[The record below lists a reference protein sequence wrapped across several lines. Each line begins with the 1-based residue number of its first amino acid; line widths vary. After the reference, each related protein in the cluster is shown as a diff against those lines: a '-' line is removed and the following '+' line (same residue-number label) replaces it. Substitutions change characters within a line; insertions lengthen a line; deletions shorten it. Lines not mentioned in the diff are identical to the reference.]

1 MDPVL
6 QNISQG
12 NSTAEFTLSG
22 INVSI
27 ANSLRRI
34 IISDIPAYVLRT
46 SPHEENK
53 AVIEKN
59 TTRFNNEVLK
69 QRLSCIPIHITDPKF
84 PYETYEVEIIK
95 MNESNKIEY
104 ITTEDFKIKNILND
118 EYLSKEEQHK
128 IFPPDTTTKQYIDFA
143 RLRPSISDEI
153 PGEALSM
160 KCSISKA
167 TGSDDY
173 MFNNVSVCAY
183 GNTVDSSKAE
193 LEWNKLEK
201 TYSKDKSEDELQ
213 KLYNNFMLLDAKKHY
228 IPNSFD
234 FTIESVG
241 VYKNQQLVKIGC
253 DELIKK
259 FNKLIKL
266 VDDDE
271 LEINKSENTNDN
283 SYDIILYNEDYTLG
297 KVIEYILYSK
307 FYEDTKNKK
316 ISYCGFIKKHPHDN
330 YSTIRLIYEN
340 DINDTFIKNDI
351 KIACLTAI
359 ELYDKIKGLF
369 I

>member
-1 MDPVL
+1 MDPLL

-12 NSTAEFTLSG
+12 NSATEFTLSG

-34 IISDIPAYVLRT
+34 IISNIPAFVLQT

-84 PYETYEVEIIK
+84 PYETYEVEINKI
-95 MNESNKIEY
+95 NESSKIEY
-104 ITTEDFKIKNILND
+104 ITTEDFKIKNTLNS
-118 EYLSKEEQHK
+118 EYLSKEEQKK
-128 IFPPDTTTKQYIDFA
+128 IFPPDSTTKNYIDFA
-143 RLRPSISDEI
+143 RLRPAISDEI
-153 PGEALSM
+153 PGETLIM
-160 KCSISKA
+160 KCSISTA
-167 TGSDDY
+167 TGSTDY

-183 GNTVDSSKAE
+183 GNTLDTSKAE
-193 LEWNKLEK
+193 LEWSKLEK
-201 TYSKDKSEDELQ
+201 IHSKEASEDELQ
-213 KLYNNFMLLDAKKHY
+213 KMYTNFMLLDAKKHY

-234 FTIESVG
+234 FTIESIG
-241 VYKNQQLVKIGC
+241 VYTNQQLVKIGC

-259 FNKLIKL
+259 FNKVIKL
-266 VDDDE
+266 VDDDA

-283 SYDIILYNEDYTLG
+283 SYDVILYNEDYTIG

-307 FYEDTKNKK
+307 FFEDTKNKK

-330 YSTIRLIYEN
+330 YSTIRIIYEN
-340 DINDTFIKNDI
+340 DVNDTFIKNDI
-351 KIACLTAI
+351 KITCLNAI
-359 ELYDKIKGLF
+359 ELYEKIKSLF